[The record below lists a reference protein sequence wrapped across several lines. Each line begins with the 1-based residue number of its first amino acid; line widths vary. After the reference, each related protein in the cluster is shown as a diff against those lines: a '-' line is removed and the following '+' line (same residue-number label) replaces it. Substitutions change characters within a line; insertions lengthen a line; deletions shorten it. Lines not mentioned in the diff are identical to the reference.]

1 MESLRGQV
9 RSPCAPADL
18 RARWSAA
25 GTLDEVHQAAQT
37 SPKLGPQRIERGFD
51 GLIQDLTDLGIL
63 QPLPDGRLQMPDVYR
78 VAFGL
83 GRKGGIK
90 PLR

>member
-1 MESLRGQV
+1 MLPLRSAEGTQ
-9 RSPCAPADL
+9 
-18 RARWSAA
+18 ARMKRMRRVLVFIAIFLLALVAARGVSAA
-25 GTLDEVHQAAQT
+25 PH
-37 SPKLGPQRIERGFD
+37 

-83 GRKGGIK
+83 GRKGGVK